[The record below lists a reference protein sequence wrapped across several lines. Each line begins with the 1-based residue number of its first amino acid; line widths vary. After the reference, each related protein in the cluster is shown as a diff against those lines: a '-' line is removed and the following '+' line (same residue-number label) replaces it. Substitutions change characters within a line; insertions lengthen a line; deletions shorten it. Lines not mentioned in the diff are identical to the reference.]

1 MPRTTST
8 PTGTGDMQVDGNN
21 MSRTT
26 FTENYPRKF
35 ARRLAKSLC
44 KLRVPREKPYLQE
57 EEQCLW
63 SWTLAHGSDHGDR
76 VTKRIRMSP
85 QAKLKVSRARDVE
98 QLPWGKRCKL
108 SHKTTPIDA
117 MSQWQSVFQELQ
129 SLAPRVGKVEVTN
142 PHLVSQVQA
151 LIGDKIIS
159 KIIICRGTN
168 RTIGPPKTLM
178 KGEAPFRRCIFT
190 ERNHWKNSR

>member
-1 MPRTTST
+1 MCGLVQSVVHGVVSWSNLNGSKSVESWDALQQSRQHMDQIAQETIPHVSTSILDPQSQMHMHMRKSLT
-8 PTGTGDMQVDGNN
+8 IMTSSQSMYHDLEGLKCRGQHQHQQVQGTCRVDGNN
-21 MSRTT
+21 MLRTN

-44 KLRVPREKPYLQE
+44 KLRVPREKPYLLE

-98 QLPWGKRCKL
+98 QLPWGKRC
-108 SHKTTPIDA
+108 
-117 MSQWQSVFQELQ
+117 
-129 SLAPRVGKVEVTN
+129 
-142 PHLVSQVQA
+142 
-151 LIGDKIIS
+151 
-159 KIIICRGTN
+159 
-168 RTIGPPKTLM
+168 
-178 KGEAPFRRCIFT
+178 
-190 ERNHWKNSR
+190 